1 MKVTLWT
8 LTTRI
13 RELIRL
19 KHLFLLFTIT
29 FLAACYRGTA
39 TPDVPSLG
47 IDPET
52 TPELIV
58 ATSTV
63 APAPTETP
71 MQPTAVPSASFP
83 DPAGYTWNP
92 VAEGFRQPLLLT
104 HAGDG
109 SGRIFVVGQNGD
121 IQIVEN
127 GAPRAE
133 AFLDITERV
142 GSSGNEQGLLG
153 LAFHPDYEN
162 NGSFFVHYTD
172 LNGDTVISRFQVSG
186 DANLADAS
194 SETILLQYDQPY
206 PNHNGGQIEFGPDR
220 YLYVGLG
227 DGGSGGDPLGNGQS
241 LETLLG
247 KILRIDL
254 NSGPPYGIPADN
266 PFVNGGGLP
275 EIWAYGLRNPW
286 RFSFDRATGNMFI
299 GDVGQGEWEE
309 IDFLPAGIVGGTNF
323 GWNYLEGT
331 HPYEG
336 EAPEGLVPPVT
347 EYNHGSGC
355 SVTGGYVYRGT
366 ALPEWQGVYLYGDFC
381 SGQIFGLVQHED
393 GTWES
398 RQLFATGFQITS
410 FGEDENGELYVL
422 DRGGGVYQLQAQ

>member
-1 MKVTLWT
+1 MAS
-8 LTTRI
+8 
-13 RELIRL
+13 E
-19 KHLFLLFTIT
+19 
-29 FLAACYRGTA
+29 A
-39 TPDVPSLG
+39 
-47 IDPET
+47 
-52 TPELIV
+52 
-58 ATSTV
+58 
-63 APAPTETP
+63 TETP
-71 MQPTAVPSASFP
+71 IPPAALPSASFP
-83 DPAGYTWNP
+83 DPAGYTWNL

-104 HAGDG
+104 HATDG

-121 IQIVEN
+121 IQIIEN

-153 LAFHPDYEN
+153 LAFHLDYEN
-162 NGSFFVHYTD
+162 NGIFFVHYTD

-186 DANLADAS
+186 DANVADPS

-206 PNHNGGQIEFGPDR
+206 PNHNGGQIEFGPDG
-220 YLYVGLG
+220 YLYIGLG
-227 DGGSGGDPLGNGQS
+227 DGGSGGDPHGNGQS

-247 KILRIDL
+247 KILRIDV
-254 NSGPPYGIPADN
+254 NSGPPYGIPGDN

-309 IDFLPAGIVGGTNF
+309 IDFLPAGIVGGANF

-336 EAPEGLVPPVT
+336 EAPEGLITPVT

-355 SVTGGYVYRGT
+355 SVTGGYVYRGA

-398 RQLFATGFQITS
+398 RPLFSTDFQITS
-410 FGEDENGELYVL
+410 FGEDESGELYVL
-422 DRGGGVYQLQAQ
+422 DRGGGVYQLQSQ

>member
-1 MKVTLWT
+1 M
-8 LTTRI
+8 
-13 RELIRL
+13 
-19 KHLFLLFTIT
+19 
-29 FLAACYRGTA
+29 
-39 TPDVPSLG
+39 
-47 IDPET
+47 
-52 TPELIV
+52 
-58 ATSTV
+58 
-63 APAPTETP
+63 
-71 MQPTAVPSASFP
+71 
-83 DPAGYTWNP
+83 
-92 VAEGFRQPLLLT
+92 AEGFRQPLLLT
-104 HAGDG
+104 HATDG

-121 IQIVEN
+121 IQIIEN

-153 LAFHPDYEN
+153 LAFHLDYEN
-162 NGSFFVHYTD
+162 NGIFFVHYTD

-186 DANLADAS
+186 DANVADPS

-206 PNHNGGQIEFGPDR
+206 PNHNGGQIEFGPDG
-220 YLYVGLG
+220 YLYIGLG
-227 DGGSGGDPLGNGQS
+227 DGGSGGDPHGNGQS

-247 KILRIDL
+247 KILRIDV
-254 NSGPPYGIPADN
+254 NSGPPYGIPGDN

-309 IDFLPAGIVGGTNF
+309 IDFLPAGIVGGANF

-336 EAPEGLVPPVT
+336 EAPEGLITPVT

-355 SVTGGYVYRGT
+355 SVTGGYVYRGA

-398 RQLFATGFQITS
+398 RPLFSTDFQITS
-410 FGEDENGELYVL
+410 FGEDESGELYVL
-422 DRGGGVYQLQAQ
+422 DRGGGVYQLQSQ